1 MSGFANIPFSVLDL
15 SPVTEGGTP
24 AESLL
29 RSVDLARHAEALGY
43 HRYWVA
49 EHHNMTGIA
58 SAATAVVIGQIAANT
73 SRIRVGSG
81 GIMLP
86 NHAPLVIAE
95 QFGTLES
102 FFPGRIDLGV
112 GRAPGGDPDAARAL
126 RKDLA
131 QRAEDFPRLLE
142 ELRGYFRP
150 AAPGQTVRA
159 VPGEGLDVPV
169 WLLSSSGFSAHLAG
183 VLGLPFAFAA
193 QFAPGA
199 LEEAFALYRGSFRP
213 SEALAKPRAMLGMNI
228 IAADTDEEARRLA
241 TSHQQAFLNLVRGRP
256 GPLPAPVDSMDGL
269 WNAAER
275 RAVGDML
282 SASVVGGPETVRR
295 GVGALVDRVRPDE
308 IIINAAIFDHEARRR
323 SYEIVARVWRGEDDA
338 AL

>member
-1 MSGFANIPFSVLDL
+1 MTRLSDIPRSVLDL
-15 SPVTEGGTP
+15 SHITEGGTA
-24 AESLL
+24 AESLRHSL
-29 RSVDLARHAEALGY
+29 DLARHAEALGY
-43 HRYWVA
+43 HRYWLA

-58 SAATAVVIGQIAANT
+58 SAATAVVIGHIAAGT
-73 SRIRVGSG
+73 ERIRVGSG

-102 FFPGRIDLGV
+102 LFPGRIDLGV

-142 ELRGYFRP
+142 ELRGYFRR
-150 AAPGQTVRA
+150 AVPGQAVRA
-159 VPGEGLDVPV
+159 VPGEGLDVPI

-199 LEEAFALYRGSFRP
+199 LEESFALYRGAFRP
-213 SEALAKPRAMLGMNI
+213 SAELAKPRAMLGMNI
-228 IAADTDEEARRLA
+228 VAADTDEEARRLA

-256 GPLPAPVDSMDGL
+256 GPLPPPVDSMDVH
-269 WNAAER
+269 WSAAER
-275 RAVGDML
+275 KAVGDML
-282 SASVVGGPETVRR
+282 SASVIGGPETVRR
-295 GVGALVDRVRPDE
+295 GVQALVERVRPDE
-308 IIINAAIFDHEARRR
+308 IIVNSAIFDHAARRR
-323 SYEIVARVWRGEDDA
+323 SYEIVARVWDDDS